1 MAYIGHFING
11 NIRVTSDG
19 QVRLAAEVLLVDD
32 VLGPLASRNLAPSD
46 PAVEAQVRAFIEASL
61 PALSAFA
68 GYEITLPEAQTPPT
82 PVSTPPTTV
91 TSPVTR

>member
-1 MAYIGHFING
+1 MSIHGEIAVGRIVIQGD
-11 NIRVTSDG
+11 RVILEAG
-19 QVRLAAEVLLVDD
+19 VNLVDAK
-32 VLGPLASRNLAPSD
+32 LGVVGSRLLQPSD
-46 PAVEAQVRAFIEASL
+46 PAVEAQVRAFIQASL

-82 PVSTPPTTV
+82 PVSTPPTIV

>member
-1 MAYIGHFING
+1 MAITGRLISGQIG
-11 NIRVTSDG
+11 VTPTGVTLTAGIDLIDPVLG
-19 QVRLAAEVLLVDD
+19 QVGHRALSPTA
-32 VLGPLASRNLAPSD
+32 

-68 GYEITLPEAQTPPT
+68 GYEITLPEAQAPPT

>member
-1 MAYIGHFING
+1 MAITGRLISGQIG
-11 NIRVTSDG
+11 VTPTGVTLTAGIDLIDDTLG
-19 QVRLAAEVLLVDD
+19 QVGHRALS
-32 VLGPLASRNLAPSD
+32 PTD
-46 PAVEAQVRAFIEASL
+46 PMIEAQVRAFIEASL

-82 PVSTPPTTV
+82 PVSIPPATV

>member
-1 MAYIGHFING
+1 MAIHGEMSVGRIVIQG
-11 NIRVTSDG
+11 ERVILEAG
-19 QVRLAAEVLLVDD
+19 VNLVDEK
-32 VLGPLASRNLAPSD
+32 LGVVGSRLLQPSD
-46 PAVEAQVRAFIEASL
+46 PLVEAQVRAFLQASL

-82 PVSTPPTTV
+82 PVSTPLITV